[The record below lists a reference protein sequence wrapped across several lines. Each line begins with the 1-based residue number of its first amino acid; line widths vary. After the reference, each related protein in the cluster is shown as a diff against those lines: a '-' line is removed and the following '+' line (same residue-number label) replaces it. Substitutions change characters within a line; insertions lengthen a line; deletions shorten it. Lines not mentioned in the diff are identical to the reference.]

1 MSMTAL
7 RLLGSVSV
15 AMLFFAA
22 SSVHAATVQEIF
34 EKFGLLGNWS
44 VDCTKPAS
52 PQNPYLTHRALG
64 SDRVERGPILNS
76 ASPST
81 LFVVDQAAEVKPNE
95 VAFSF
100 NNGKTHVK
108 LVVRVEHNRMRTME
122 RSYDNGEGSPILG
135 GREANRDTPWFN
147 KCN

>member
-1 MSMTAL
+1 MSTTAS
-7 RLLGSVSV
+7 RLLGYVSV
-15 AMLFFAA
+15 ALLLFAA

-34 EKFGLLGNWS
+34 KKFGLLGNWS
-44 VDCTKPAS
+44 ADCLKPAS

-64 SDRVERGPILNS
+64 TDRVERGPILGS
-76 ASPST
+76 SSSPT
-81 LFVVDQAAEVKPNE
+81 LFVVDQAAELKPNE
-95 VAFSF
+95 IAFSF
-100 NNGKTHVK
+100 NDGKQHVK

-122 RSYDNGEGSPILG
+122 RMYDDGQKSILA

>member
-15 AMLFFAA
+15 ALLFFAT
-22 SSVHAATVQEIF
+22 SPVHAATVQEIF
-34 EKFGLLGNWS
+34 KRFGLLGNWS
-44 VDCTKPAS
+44 GDCTKPAS
-52 PQNPYLTHRALG
+52 PQNPYFTHRALG
-64 SDRVERGPILNS
+64 TDRVERGPILSS
-76 ASPST
+76 ASPPT

-95 VAFSF
+95 IAFSF
-100 NNGKTHVK
+100 NDGKNHVK

-122 RSYDNGEGSPILG
+122 RANDNGEKPIFG